1 MFTGIVTDVGE
12 VVAVDHGR
20 DTRFVIAT
28 RYDAATIDVGAS
40 ISHAGV
46 CLTATDII
54 PGRYTVVASPET
66 LARTTLGDWSVGTPM
81 NLERS
86 LRLGDELGGHLV
98 FGHVDGV
105 GTVVDRSP
113 DGDSVRL
120 TIEIP
125 ETLCRYVA
133 VKGSLAVDGVSLTVN
148 ELADQRVGMT
158 IIPHTQ
164 TATTLGALK
173 PGDRVNLEVD
183 MLARYVERMLTP

>member
-12 VVAVDHGR
+12 VVAVEGGR
-20 DTRFVIAT
+20 DTRFVVAT
-28 RYDAATIDVGAS
+28 SYDPDTIDIGAS

-46 CLTATDII
+46 CLTATDIG
-54 PGRYTVVASPET
+54 PGRYSVVASPET
-66 LARTTLGDWSVGTPM
+66 LARTTLKTWSVGTRM

-98 FGHVDGV
+98 FGHVDDV
-105 GTVVDRSP
+105 GTVVERSP
-113 DGDSVRL
+113 DGESVRL
-120 TIEIP
+120 AIEVP
-125 ETLCRYVA
+125 AALCRYVA

-148 ELADQRVGMT
+148 ELEDRRVGMT

-183 MLARYVERMLTP
+183 MLARYVERMLSP

>member
-12 VVAVDHGR
+12 VVAVERGR

-28 RYDAATIDVGAS
+28 RYDPATIDVGAS

-46 CLTATDII
+46 CLTATDIV
-54 PGRYTVVASPET
+54 PGRYAVVASPET
-66 LARTTLGDWSVGTPM
+66 LARTTLSDWSVGARM

-98 FGHVDGV
+98 FGHVDDV

-125 ETLCRYVA
+125 AALCRYVA